1 MNKINGKFAAAIFAT
16 SLVNSLNAQ
25 INYNQI
31 SGQQINTRVNTITT
45 AVPFLMISP
54 DSRAG
59 GMGDAGVA
67 SSVDANSVHWNASK
81 LAFAEKKM
89 AIGVSYTPWLRALV
103 PDINLA
109 YLSGYYK
116 TKKNGTF
123 GGSLRYFS
131 LGDIT
136 FTDINGNTIGQFR
149 PNEFALDV
157 CYALKLS
164 NVFSMG
170 GAVRYVNSNL
180 TGGTFVDGSATKP
193 GRTLAVD
200 ISATYRKDKIK
211 VGGKEG
217 ILTFGAN
224 ISNIGGK
231 MSYSNRNSATNSN
244 FLPINLRLGSSLAL
258 NLDEY
263 NSITFL
269 VDANKLLVPTPPVYL
284 LDSKGNVIPDGSGGY
299 KIAYGKDPNRGVAS
313 GVFGSFSDA
322 PGGAKEELKEINYS
336 FGMEYWYNKLFAI
349 RGGYFYENPLKGN
362 RQYVTLGAG
371 VKYNVF
377 GLDFAYLIPTKQRN
391 PLENT
396 LRFSLTFDFDAFKA
410 QNDDT
415 KTE

>member
-1 MNKINGKFAAAIFAT
+1 
-16 SLVNSLNAQ
+16 
-25 INYNQI
+25 
-31 SGQQINTRVNTITT
+31 
-45 AVPFLMISP
+45 
-54 DSRAG
+54 
-59 GMGDAGVA
+59 
-67 SSVDANSVHWNASK
+67 
-81 LAFAEKKM
+81 
-89 AIGVSYTPWLRALV
+89 
-103 PDINLA
+103 
-109 YLSGYYK
+109 
-116 TKKNGTF
+116 
-123 GGSLRYFS
+123 
-131 LGDIT
+131 
-136 FTDINGNTIGQFR
+136 
-149 PNEFALDV
+149 
-157 CYALKLS
+157 
-164 NVFSMG
+164 
-170 GAVRYVNSNL
+170 
-180 TGGTFVDGSATKP
+180 
-193 GRTLAVD
+193 LAVD
-200 ISATYRKDKIK
+200 ISATYRNEKIK
-211 VGGKEG
+211 LGGKEG

-244 FLPINLRLGSSLAL
+244 FLPINLRLGGSLAL
-258 NLDEY
+258 NLDDY

-269 VDANKLLVPTPPVYL
+269 ADANKLLVPTPPIYQ

-299 KIAYGKDPNRGVAS
+299 KIAYGQDPNRGVAS
-313 GVFGSFSDA
+313 GIFGSFSDA

-336 FGMEYWYNKLFAI
+336 LGMEYWYNKLFAI